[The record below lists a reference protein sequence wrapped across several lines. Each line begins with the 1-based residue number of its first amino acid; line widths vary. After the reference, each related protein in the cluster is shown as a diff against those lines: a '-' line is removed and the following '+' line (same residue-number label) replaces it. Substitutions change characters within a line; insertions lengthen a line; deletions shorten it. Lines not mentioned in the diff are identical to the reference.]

1 MEGSC
6 GNGAMCAGKV
16 EIVNALHDWHAYLVP
31 FNFDVHGI
39 AIMQSEEAVN
49 HAWRFIQRD
58 DLRHYLVNGQ
68 LYGWDISSVLR
79 KIESIIAV
87 EVLVFRFTSLKTSAI
102 WHYVFDDLLNL

>member
-1 MEGSC
+1 MGD
-6 GNGAMCAGKV
+6 MCAGKV

-49 HAWRFIQRD
+49 HAWRFIQRE

-68 LYGWDISSVLR
+68 LDGWDISSVLGL
-79 KIESIIAV
+79 IE
-87 EVLVFRFTSLKTSAI
+87 RFG
-102 WHYVFDDLLNL
+102 F